1 MAAKIKTCKV
11 KEILRK
17 SESGELDQ
25 ARVLELI
32 EDIGELA
39 TAHPGHNLLLDLRD
53 TELTSDAMG
62 DIVEASMKADRIK
75 ALHGIKIAGVV
86 PDEAIRNFIASR
98 VEGLMQW
105 KGMDYRVF
113 NDLDEATAWLSDECI
128 VSQITA
134 IWIGLVLDD

>member
-53 TELTSDAMG
+53 TELISGAMG

-86 PDEAIRNFIASR
+86 PDEAIRSFIASR
-98 VEGLMQW
+98 VEGMMQW

-113 NDLDEATAWLSDECI
+113 NNLDKATAWLSE
-128 VSQITA
+128 
-134 IWIGLVLDD
+134 